1 MSDRTP
7 AIEAARARMAAKAGI
22 SMAASKEVVR
32 AAPTTEQGVPGAV
45 LSPMGAFGG
54 RPDWAYF
61 LDDREFAAE
70 LQWPRSVEVNERME
84 TTDAQV
90 KGLLLSTFLPI
101 RRFRWELD
109 PAEARPGAIA
119 LAHEDLNL
127 PVRGDEMMV
136 PRRGGFNHDKHLS
149 HSLRA
154 VGQGHYH
161 FEEVLEL
168 REDGLLHLNKLGTR
182 PPRSI
187 IGIRTDDHGNL
198 EAIEQMAGGLG
209 MGGGSRVLGGVVG
222 GVRTLEASRLL
233 VYLWDTADDGDQVGR
248 SVLRS
253 VWRNFLVKDALIRV
267 DAVKHE
273 RNAMGIPW
281 FEVDPGASKPQIES
295 LAQRAEEIRASTVGG
310 GAGPGKLRIAG
321 VEGTLSDT
329 IASIRYHDEQ
339 MAKALMQMLF
349 NLGGDAASGA
359 RALGDTFAERAV
371 ELQGAIADWYC
382 EATQAF
388 IDKQIER
395 NFGPGEA
402 SPQITYTR
410 IETAEVAFTDLA
422 TAVKEGLVLV
432 TPELRAYIEQRWKVP
447 GQKDAPEP
455 AQSPPAPPEAPEG
468 PEPPGGAPK
477 ASEGQASPPPPAPG
491 VGVGNDPS
499 QTSPQSQTHG
509 RQPKRSALAGKMA
522 AALTAPMT
530 WPELA
535 RASGTDP
542 KNGTARRARDQLVA
556 DGAVLRETDG
566 TLRPVMAL
574 ALPDRDL
581 KRAPLAF
588 EVAAQV
594 DFAAM
599 ENTFL
604 SGRETLVAAYRDAQA
619 QQIAEL
625 VAAVEA
631 AEGDAAELATLTC
644 DPVDVEVLAE
654 PMMSIAEEGV
664 ASARA
669 EHEAQ
674 MGVEAKATNVDKNRG
689 HNRAIA
695 LAEPEIDVDELDKT
709 VRERAEAAS
718 LTLAAGLSTSASK
731 KAAAV
736 SALEPEAAAEAV
748 SAHLNSLTDAALD
761 EQLGGATQQA
771 YNSGRRAYMRAAS
784 PKEIYASEIL
794 DQSTCSACNSVDGTE
809 WSTLGEAETS
819 YPIGGYVECEGGL
832 RCRGTLVAVY

>member
-1 MSDRTP
+1 MSRED
-7 AIEAARARMAAKAGI
+7 AINAARARLAAKSGPVSA
-22 SMAASKEVVR
+22 AASKEVVR

-45 LSPMGAFGG
+45 LSPFGGFGG

-61 LDDREFAAE
+61 MDDREFAAE

-90 KGLLLSTFLPI
+90 KGLLLATFLPI

-109 PAEARPGAIA
+109 PAEARPEAVTLG
-119 LAHEDLNL
+119 HEDLNL
-127 PVRGDEMMV
+127 PVRGDEDAIA
-136 PRRGGFNHDKHLS
+136 RRGGFNHDRHLG

-168 REDGLLHLNKLGTR
+168 REDGLLHLKKLGTR

-187 IGIRTDDHGNL
+187 IGIRTDDHGEL
-198 EAIEQMAGGLG
+198 QAIEQMAGGLG
-209 MGGGSRVLGGVVG
+209 FSGGRVMGAPVG
-222 GVRTLEASRLL
+222 GIRTLSADRLL

-248 SVLRS
+248 SVLRACY
-253 VWRNFLVKDALIRV
+253 RNFLVKDALIRV

-281 FEVDPGASKPQIES
+281 FEVDPAASQPQIES
-295 LAQRAEEIRASTVGG
+295 LARKAEEIRASTVGG

-321 VEGTLSDT
+321 VEGSLPDT

-349 NLGGDAASGA
+349 NLGGDANSGA
-359 RALGDTFAERAV
+359 RALGDTFAERAI
-371 ELQGAIADWYC
+371 ELQSAIADWYC

-388 IDKQIER
+388 IDRQVER

-402 SPQITYTR
+402 APQITYTR
-410 IETAEVAFTDLA
+410 IETADVAFTDLA
-422 TAVKEGLVLV
+422 TAVKDGLIAV
-432 TPELRAYIEQRWKVP
+432 TPELRAYIEQRYKVP
-447 GQKDAPEP
+447 GQRNAPEP
-455 AQSPPAPPEAPEG
+455 STAPPAVPEPPEEGSPPGEPPEAAEG
-468 PEPPGGAPK
+468 R
-477 ASEGQASPPPPAPG
+477 
-491 VGVGNDPS
+491 
-499 QTSPQSQTHG
+499 G
-509 RQPKRSALAGKMA
+509 RPQPKRTALAERMV

-530 WPELA
+530 WPQLA
-535 RASGTDP
+535 RAVGTDS
-542 KNGTARRARDQLVA
+542 KNGTARRARDQLLSE
-556 DGAVLRETDG
+556 GAILRSGAKSGTG
-566 TLRPVMAL
+566 TLLPVVAL

-581 KRAPLAF
+581 HRAPLAF
-588 EVAAQV
+588 EVTAGV

-599 ENTFL
+599 EQTFL
-604 SGRETLVAAYRDAQA
+604 SGRETLVAAYREAQA
-619 QQIAEL
+619 QQIAQL

-631 AEGDAAELATLTC
+631 ADGDAAALASLEC

-664 ASARA
+664 ASAKA

-674 MGVEAKATNVDKNRG
+674 VGPSAKAAFRG
-689 HNRAIA
+689 AEADTDA
-695 LAEPEIDVDELDKT
+695 LEAT

-718 LTLAAGLSTSASK
+718 LTLAAGLATSASK

-736 SALEPEAAAEAV
+736 STLEPEAAAAV
-748 SAHLNSLTDAALD
+748 VSEHLNSLSDAALD
-761 EQLGGATQQA
+761 EQLGGATQQS
-771 YNSGRRAYMRAAS
+771 YNSGRRAYFRAS
-784 PKEIYASEIL
+784 GPKTIYASELL
-794 DQSTCSACNSVDGTE
+794 DANTCTRCNSIDGEE
-809 WSTLGEAETS
+809 WSTLALAEES
-819 YPIGGYVECEGGL
+819 YPIGGYIDCEGGL
-832 RCRGTLVAVY
+832 RCRGTLVAEY

>member
-1 MSDRTP
+1 MSRED
-7 AIEAARARMAAKAGI
+7 AITAARARMAQKAGV

-32 AAPTTEQGVPGAV
+32 SAPTTEQGVPGAV
-45 LSPMGAFGG
+45 LSPMGGFGG

-61 LDDREFAAE
+61 VDDREFAAE

-90 KGLLLSTFLPI
+90 KGLLLATFLPI
-101 RRFRWELD
+101 RRMRWELD
-109 PAEARPGAIA
+109 PAEARPEAVD
-119 LAHEDLNL
+119 LFHEDLNL
-127 PVRGDEMMV
+127 PVRGDEESV
-136 PRRGGFNHDKHLS
+136 SRRGGFNHDKHLG

-161 FEEVLEL
+161 FEELVEWHDPSKGG
-168 REDGLLHLNKLGTR
+168 DGLLHLVKLATR

-198 EAIEQMAGGLG
+198 EAIEQMTSGLG
-209 MGGGSRVLGGVVG
+209 LGGGRVFGGVVG
-222 GVRTLEASRLL
+222 GIRILKADRLL

-253 VWRNFLVKDALIRV
+253 CYRNFLVKDALIRV

-273 RNAMGIPW
+273 RNAMGVPW
-281 FEVDPGASKPQIES
+281 FEVDPAASNEQIKS
-295 LAQRAEEIRASTVGG
+295 LAGKAEEIRASAVGG

-321 VEGTLSDT
+321 VEGSLPDT
-329 IASIRYHDEQ
+329 IGSIRYHDEQ

-349 NLGGDAASGA
+349 NLGGDANSGA
-359 RALGDTFAERAV
+359 RALGDTFAERAI

-388 IDKQIER
+388 IDRQVQR
-395 NFGPGEA
+395 NFGPDEA

-410 IETAEVAFTDLA
+410 TETYEVAFADLA
-422 TAVKEGLVLV
+422 KAVKEGLILV
-432 TPELRAYIEQRWKVP
+432 TPELRAYVEERWKVP

-455 AQSPPAPPEAPEG
+455 AGTPAPGPEDIGEGEPAGPPPEAAE
-468 PEPPGGAPK
+468 APTR
-477 ASEGQASPPPPAPG
+477 P
-491 VGVGNDPS
+491 
-499 QTSPQSQTHG
+499 
-509 RQPKRSALAGKMA
+509 QPKRSALAEKMA

-530 WPELA
+530 WPQLA
-535 RASGTDP
+535 RAVGTDS
-542 KNGTARRARDQLVA
+542 KNGTARRARDQLLAEGV
-556 DGAVLRETDG
+556 VLRGTDG
-566 TLRPVMAL
+566 TLQPAIAL
-574 ALPDRDL
+574 ELPDRDL

-594 DFAAM
+594 DFASM
-599 ENTFL
+599 EETFEQ
-604 SGRETLVAAYRDAQA
+604 GRETLVDAYRTAQA
-619 QQIAEL
+619 QQIAQL

-631 AEGDAAELATLTC
+631 ADGDAAKLATLEC
-644 DPVDVEVLAE
+644 DPVDVDVLAE
-654 PMMSIAEEGV
+654 PMMTIAEEGV
-664 ASARA
+664 ASAKA

-674 MGVEAKATNVDKNRG
+674 AGVSASERRTGNSGTSPKFAEADTE
-689 HNRAIA
+689 A
-695 LAEPEIDVDELDKT
+695 LEAT

-718 LTLAAGLSTSASK
+718 LTLAAGLATSASK

-736 SALEPEAAAEAV
+736 SALAPEAAAAAV
-748 SAHLNSLTDAALD
+748 SEHLNSLTDAALD

-771 YNSGRRAYMRAAS
+771 YNSGRRSYFRES
-784 PKEIYASEIL
+784 GPKEIYASEIL
-794 DQSTCSACNSVDGTE
+794 DQNVCTACNGIDGTE
-809 WSTLGEAETS
+809 WATLAEAETA
-819 YPIGGYVECEGGL
+819 YPVGGYIDCEGGL

>member
-1 MSDRTP
+1 MPDRTA
-7 AIEAARARMAAKAGI
+7 AIEAARARMAAKAGV

-32 AAPTTEQGVPGAV
+32 AAPTTEQGVPGAA

-61 LDDREFAAE
+61 IDDREFAAE

-90 KGLLLSTFLPI
+90 KGLLLATFLPI

-109 PAEARPGAIA
+109 PADARPEAVA
-119 LAHEDLNL
+119 LTHEDLNL
-127 PVRGDEMMV
+127 PVRGDEV
-136 PRRGGFNHDKHLS
+136 LTPRRGGFNHDKHLG
-149 HSLRA
+149 HALRA

-161 FEEVLEL
+161 FEENVEY
-168 REDGLLHLNKLGTR
+168 RDPEEGGDGLIHLVKLGTR

-187 IGIRTDDHGNL
+187 IGIRTDEHGNL
-198 EAIEQMAGGLG
+198 EAIEQMAGGIG
-209 MGGGSRVLGGVVG
+209 ITGGQRVLGGVVG
-222 GVRTLEASRLL
+222 GIRTLKADRLL
-233 VYLWDTADDGDQVGR
+233 VYLWDTADDGDMTGR
-248 SVLRS
+248 SALRPCY
-253 VWRNFLVKDALIRV
+253 RNFLVKDALIRV

-281 FEVDPGASKPQIES
+281 FEVDPAASQPQIEG
-295 LAQRAEEIRASTVGG
+295 LARKAEEIRASTVGG

-321 VEGTLSDT
+321 VEGTLPDT

-349 NLGGDAASGA
+349 NLGGDANSGA
-359 RALGDTFAERAV
+359 RALGDTFAERAI

-382 EATQAF
+382 EATQTF
-388 IDKQIER
+388 IDRQVER

-402 SPQITYTR
+402 SPQIAYTR
-410 IETAEVAFTDLA
+410 TETYEVAFADLA
-422 TAVKEGLVLV
+422 KAVSEGLILV
-432 TPELRAYIEQRWKVP
+432 TPELRAYVEERWKVP

-455 AQSPPAPPEAPEG
+455 PVAPPAALGPGEGGEVPGEG
-468 PEPPGGAPK
+468 PAVSDGR
-477 ASEGQASPPPPAPG
+477 SDVPANSA
-491 VGVGNDPS
+491 V
-499 QTSPQSQTHG
+499 Q
-509 RQPKRSALAGKMA
+509 RPKRSKLAAKMS

-530 WPELA
+530 WPQLA
-535 RASGTDP
+535 RAVGTDP
-542 KNGTARRARDQLVA
+542 KNGTARRARDQLLA
-556 DGAVLRETDG
+556 EGTVLRGTDG
-566 TLRPVMAL
+566 TLAPVMAL

-599 ENTFL
+599 EQTFL
-604 SGRETLVAAYRDAQA
+604 NGRETLVGAYRTAQA
-619 QQIAEL
+619 QQIAQL

-631 AEGDAAELATLTC
+631 AGGDAAKLASLEC
-644 DPVDVEVLAE
+644 DPVDLDVLAA
-654 PMMSIAEEGV
+654 PMMEIAEEGV

-674 MGVEAKATNVDKNRG
+674 IAVAASDGEQSGQNRSKKPG
-689 HNRAIA
+689 IA
-695 LAEPEIDVDELDKT
+695 MAEPEIDGEQLDKT

-718 LTLAAGLSTSASK
+718 LTLAGGLSASASK

-736 SALEPEAAAEAV
+736 STLEPEAAAAAV
-748 SAHLNSLTDAALD
+748 SEHLNSLTDAALN
-761 EQLGGATQQA
+761 EQLGGASQQA
-771 YNSGRRAYMRAAS
+771 YNSGRRGYMRAAE
-784 PKEIYASEIL
+784 PKEISASEIL
-794 DQSTCSACNSVDGTE
+794 DGNACFACNEIDGTT
-809 WSTLGEAETS
+809 WQSLAEAEVA
-819 YPIGGYVECEGGL
+819 YPIGGYVECEAGL
-832 RCRGTLVAVY
+832 RCRGTLVATY

>member
-1 MSDRTP
+1 MTPSPSGGVPSLATLAAMSNRTA

-70 LQWPRSVEVNERME
+70 LQWPRSVEVNECME

-127 PVRGDEMMV
+127 PVRGDEMMI

-168 REDGLLHLNKLGTR
+168 REDGLLHLEKLGTR

-187 IGIRTDDHGNL
+187 IGIRTDAHGNL
-198 EAIEQMAGGLG
+198 KAIEQMAGGLG
-209 MGGGSRVLGGVVG
+209 MGGGNVFGGLVS
-222 GVRTLEASRLL
+222 GVRTLEANRLL

-248 SVLRS
+248 SVLRACY
-253 VWRNFLVKDALIRV
+253 RNFLVKDALIRV

-281 FEVDPGASKPQIES
+281 FETDPAASNKQIKD
-295 LAQRAEEIRASTVGG
+295 LAQKAQEIRASTVGG
-310 GAGPGKLRIAG
+310 GAGPGKLGLKG
-321 VEGTLSDT
+321 VEGTLPDT
-329 IASIRYHDEQ
+329 IGSIRYHDEQ

-349 NLGGDAASGA
+349 NLGGGAESGA
-359 RALGDTFAERAV
+359 RALGSVFAERAV

-388 IDKQIER
+388 IDKQVER

-410 IETAEVAFTDLA
+410 IETADVAFTDLA

-455 AQSPPAPPEAPEG
+455 ALPAEGGANGGQSPEQAAPTV
-468 PEPPGGAPK
+468 
-477 ASEGQASPPPPAPG
+477 ASAG
-491 VGVGNDPS
+491 D
-499 QTSPQSQTHG
+499 G
-509 RQPKRSALAGKMA
+509 RQQAHPRPARTGLAAKMT

-535 RASGTDP
+535 RACGSDP
-542 KNGTARRARDQLVA
+542 KNGTARRARDQLLA
-556 DGAVLRETDG
+556 EGAVLRGTDG

-599 ENTFL
+599 EQTFL
-604 SGRETLVAAYRDAQA
+604 SGRETLVNAYREAQA

-631 AEGDAAELATLTC
+631 AEGDAAKLATLSC
-644 DPVDVEVLAE
+644 DPVDTDVLAE
-654 PMMSIAEEGV
+654 PMLKIAEKGV
-664 ASARA
+664 DSARA

-674 MGVEAKATNVDKNRG
+674 MGASMVDEGGQKRPR
-689 HNRAIA
+689 NRAIA
-695 LAEPEIDVDELDKT
+695 LAEPEVDVDELDKT

-736 SALEPEAAAEAV
+736 SALEPEAAAGLVRE
-748 SAHLNSLTDAALD
+748 HLEGLSDAALE

-771 YNSGRRAYMRAAS
+771 YNSGRFSYMKAAK
-784 PKEIYASEIL
+784 PTALFASEIQ
-794 DQSTCSACNSVDGTE
+794 DGNACANCNAIDGTE
-809 WSTLGEAETS
+809 YPSVAAAEAD
-819 YPIGGYVECEGGL
+819 YPVGGYVSCEAGL
-832 RCRGTLVAVY
+832 RCRGVCIAEY

>member
-1 MSDRTP
+1 MAGRTE
-7 AIEAARARMAAKAGI
+7 AVEAARARMAAKAGI

-32 AAPTTEQGVPGAV
+32 SAPTTEQGVPGAV

-90 KGLLLSTFLPI
+90 KGLLLATFLPI
-101 RRFRWELD
+101 RRMRWELN
-109 PAEARPGAIA
+109 PAEAQPGAIA

-127 PVRGDEMMV
+127 PVRGDETMA

-149 HSLRA
+149 HALRA

-161 FEEVLEL
+161 FEEKVEW
-168 REDGLLHLNKLGTR
+168 RDPAEGGDGLLHLVKLATR

-187 IGIRTDDHGNL
+187 IGIRTDAHGNL

-209 MGGGSRVLGGVVG
+209 MGGGNVFGGLVS

-233 VYLWDTADDGDQVGR
+233 TYLWDTADDGDQVGR
-248 SVLRS
+248 SVLRACY
-253 VWRNFLVKDALIRV
+253 RNFLVKDALIRV

-281 FEVDPGASKPQIES
+281 FEVDPAASQPQIES

-321 VEGTLSDT
+321 VEGTLPDT
-329 IASIRYHDEQ
+329 IGSIRYHDEQ

-395 NFGPGEA
+395 NFGSGEA

-410 IETAEVAFTDLA
+410 IETADVAFTDLA
-422 TAVKEGLVLV
+422 TAVKEGLVVV

-447 GQKDAPEP
+447 GQKDAVPP
-455 AQSPPAPPEAPEG
+455 PTPPAPE
-468 PEPPGGAPK
+468 PEPPV
-477 ASEGQASPPPPAPG
+477 EGEPPTPLPTAG
-491 VGVGNDPS
+491 E
-499 QTSPQSQTHG
+499 G
-509 RQPKRSALAGKMA
+509 RTKPQPKRTALSEKMV
-522 AALTAPMT
+522 AALTAPMH
-530 WPELA
+530 WPQLA
-535 RASGTDP
+535 RAVGSDP
-542 KNGTARRARDQLVA
+542 KNGTARRARDQLLA
-556 DGAVLRETDG
+556 EGAVLRGTDG
-566 TLRPVMAL
+566 TFQPVVAL
-574 ALPDRDL
+574 ALPERDL

-599 ENTFL
+599 EQTFL

-625 VAAVEA
+625 VEAVEA
-631 AEGDAAELATLTC
+631 ADGDAAALASLEC
-644 DPVDVEVLAE
+644 DPVDVDVLAE

-664 ASARA
+664 ASAKA
-669 EHEAQ
+669 EHETQLDVVSASGRDSSGPGNRTTPKGQ
-674 MGVEAKATNVDKNRG
+674 QPGRTAFRAAEADAD
-689 HNRAIA
+689 A
-695 LAEPEIDVDELDKT
+695 LEAT

-736 SALEPEAAAEAV
+736 SALEPEAAAGLV
-748 SAHLNSLTDAALD
+748 RDHLEGLSDAALE
-761 EQLGGATQQA
+761 EQLGGATQQS
-771 YNSGRRAYMRAAS
+771 YNSGRFSYMEAAKPTS
-784 PKEIYASEIL
+784 LYASEIL
-794 DQSTCSACNSVDGTE
+794 DGNTCTACNGIDGTE
-809 WSTLGEAETS
+809 YETMAALRADYPVGGFVGCEA
-819 YPIGGYVECEGGL
+819 GL
-832 RCRGTLVAVY
+832 RCRGTGIAEYT

>member
-1 MSDRTP
+1 MSDRP
-7 AIEAARARMAAKAGI
+7 AVDAARARMAQKAGV
-22 SMAASKEVVR
+22 SMAASKEAIR

-45 LSPMGAFGG
+45 LSPFGGFGG

-61 LDDREFAAE
+61 VDDREFAAE

-90 KGLLLSTFLPI
+90 KGLLLATFLPI
-101 RRFRWELD
+101 RRLRWELD
-109 PAEARPGAIA
+109 PAEARPEAVA
-119 LAHEDLNL
+119 LSHEDLNL

-136 PRRGGFNHDKHLS
+136 PHRGGFNHDRHLG

-154 VGQGHYH
+154 PSQGHYH
-161 FEEVLEL
+161 FEEKVEY
-168 REDGLLHLNKLGTR
+168 RDPDDGGDGLIHLVKLATR
-182 PPRSI
+182 PPRSV

-198 EAIEQMAGGLG
+198 EAIEQMAGGFG
-209 MGGGSRVLGGVVG
+209 MGGGSRVLGGTVG
-222 GVRTLEASRLL
+222 GVRVLEASRLL
-233 VYLWDTADDGDQVGR
+233 TYLWDTADDGDQVGR
-248 SVLRS
+248 SVLRACY
-253 VWRNFLVKDALIRV
+253 RNFLVKDALIRV

-281 FEVDPGASKPQIES
+281 FEVDPAASQPQIES
-295 LAQRAEEIRASTVGG
+295 LARKAEEIRASTVGG

-321 VEGTLSDT
+321 VEGTLPDT

-395 NFGPGEA
+395 NFGPDEA

-410 IETAEVAFTDLA
+410 IETADVAFTDLA
-422 TAVKEGLVLV
+422 TAVKEGLIIL
-432 TPELRAYIEQRWKVP
+432 TPELRAYIEQRYKVP
-447 GQKDAPEP
+447 GQKDAVP
-455 AQSPPAPPEAPEG
+455 PPAPPAPE
-468 PEPPGGAPK
+468 PEPPD
-477 ASEGQASPPPPAPG
+477 EGEPPTPPPAAAE
-491 VGVGNDPS
+491 
-499 QTSPQSQTHG
+499 G
-509 RQPKRSALAGKMA
+509 RARPQPKRSQLAAKML

-530 WPELA
+530 WPQLA
-535 RASGTDP
+535 VAAGTGS
-542 KNGTARRARDQLVA
+542 KNGTARRARDQLLA
-556 DGAVLRETDG
+556 EGAILRGGPNG
-566 TLRPVMAL
+566 TLQPVVAL

-581 KRAPLAF
+581 SRAPLAF

-599 ENTFL
+599 EQTFL

-619 QQIAEL
+619 QQIAQL

-631 AEGDAAELATLTC
+631 ADGDAATLASLEC
-644 DPVDVEVLAE
+644 DPVDADVLAE
-654 PMMSIAEEGV
+654 PMLSIAEAGV
-664 ASARA
+664 AAAKA

-674 MGVEAKATNVDKNRG
+674 VGVQAKGAFSGAEANTE
-689 HNRAIA
+689 A
-695 LAEPEIDVDELDKT
+695 LEAT

-718 LTLAAGLSTSASK
+718 LTLAAGLSASASK

-736 SALEPEAAAEAV
+736 STLEPEAAAAAV
-748 SAHLNSLTDAALD
+748 SEHLNSLTDAALD
-761 EQLGGATQQA
+761 EQLGGATQQS
-771 YNSGRRAYMRAAS
+771 YNSGRRAYFRAAG
-784 PKEIYASEIL
+784 PTTIYASELL
-794 DQSTCSACNSVDGTE
+794 DGNTCTRCNAIDGEE
-809 WSTLGEAETS
+809 WSTLASAEES
-819 YPIGGYVECEGGL
+819 YPIGGYVDCEGGL
-832 RCRGTLVAVY
+832 RCRGTLVAEY